1 MPGAATRH
9 CIVKTLLPPWFAAPC
24 DEVNKAIAAD
34 RLAHGLL
41 IHEDP
46 GAGGIELARWIAQRV
61 NCREPSRA
69 PCGECQECRWIA
81 ADQHPDVT
89 RLSPEGD
96 STQITIQSVR
106 DLSADLSLTAH
117 GRGYKIAII
126 HPAEAMNVFAANAL
140 LKTLEEPPKRT
151 LVLLATS
158 QPSRLLPTLRSR
170 CSKLRLPGPTREV
183 AASYLEAARGAG
195 PWAEALSATGAG
207 PFALLDAD
215 PAALAQ
221 LRTDT
226 INTLQ
231 DIGSGNLQP
240 PAVAERWAKDGLS
253 IRLSCLESWVTDRIL
268 ESAPIRD
275 VTHLSQAALPPKI
288 CRLFEFSD
296 AIRDMRKLAH
306 TPINKTMAVEA
317 LLWRWART

>member
-1 MPGAATRH
+1 VTSLP
-9 CIVKTLLPPWFAAPC
+9 LPPWFEAPRDEINAAF
-24 DEVNKAIAAD
+24 AAQ

-46 GAGGIELARWIAQRV
+46 GAGGLELARWIAQRV
-61 NCREPSRA
+61 NCRESARA

-89 RLSPEGD
+89 RLSPEGE
-96 STQITIQSVR
+96 STQILIQSVR
-106 DLSADLSLTAH
+106 DLSIDLTLTAH

-126 HPAEAMNVFAANAL
+126 SPAEAMNHFAANAL

-151 LVLLATS
+151 LVLLVTS

-170 CSKLRLPGPTREV
+170 CSRLRLIAPPRV
-183 AASYLEAARGAG
+183 DAAAYLEVVRGKG
-195 PWAEALSATGAG
+195 PWMEALAATGAG

-221 LRTDT
+221 LRSDT
-226 INTLQ
+226 IATLA

-240 PAVAERWAKDGLS
+240 PAVADRWAKGDLA
-253 IRLSCLESWVTDRIL
+253 IRLSCLESWVTDHIL
-268 ESAPIRD
+268 ENPAIRD
-275 VTHLSQAALPPKI
+275 VTHLSGAALPPKI

-317 LLWRWART
+317 LLWRWARQ

>member
-1 MPGAATRH
+1 VTAL
-9 CIVKTLLPPWFAAPC
+9 LLPSWFDSARA
-24 DEVNKAIAAD
+24 EVNAALAAD

-46 GAGGIELARWIAQRV
+46 GAGGFEFARWIAQRV
-61 NCREPSRA
+61 NCREATRA

-96 STQITIQSVR
+96 STQILIQSVR

-117 GRGYKIAII
+117 GSGYKIAIVA
-126 HPAEAMNVFAANAL
+126 PAEAMNHFAANAL

-151 LVLLATS
+151 LVLLVTS
-158 QPSRLLPTLRSR
+158 QPSRLLPTVRSR
-170 CSKLRLPGPTREV
+170 CSRLRLAGPSREE
-183 AASYLEAARGAG
+183 AARYLEAARGAG
-195 PWAEALSATGAG
+195 PWVEALAATGAG

-221 LRTDT
+221 LRKDT
-226 INTLQ
+226 IATLS

-240 PAVAERWAKDGLS
+240 PAVAERWAKGELA
-253 IRLSCLESWVTDRIL
+253 IRLSCLESWVTDHIL
-268 ESAPIRD
+268 ETTSIRD
-275 VTHLSQAALPPKI
+275 VTHLSGAALPPKI

-306 TPINKTMAVEA
+306 TSINKTMAVEA
-317 LLWRWART
+317 LLWRWARQ

>member
-1 MPGAATRH
+1 MTKLP
-9 CIVKTLLPPWFAAPC
+9 LPPWFEAPRDEINAAL
-24 DEVNKAIAAD
+24 AAE

-46 GAGGIELARWIAQRV
+46 GAGGLDLARWIAQRV
-61 NCREPSRA
+61 NCSEPARA

-89 RLSPEGD
+89 RLSPEGE
-96 STQITIQSVR
+96 STQILIQSVR
-106 DLSADLSLTAH
+106 DLSADLALTAH
-117 GRGYKIAII
+117 ARGYKVAII
-126 HPAEAMNVFAANAL
+126 SPAEAMNHFAANAL

-151 LVLLATS
+151 LVLLVTS

-170 CSKLRLPGPTREV
+170 CSKLRLIAPPRLE
-183 AASYLEAARGAG
+183 AAAYLEAAKGAG
-195 PWAEALSATGAG
+195 PWAEALAATGAG

-215 PAALAQ
+215 PSALAT

-226 INTLQ
+226 IATLH
-231 DIGSGNLQP
+231 DIGTGSLQP
-240 PAVAERWAKDGLS
+240 PAVADRWARGELA
-253 IRLSCLESWVTDRIL
+253 IRLSCLESWVTERIL
-268 ESAPIRD
+268 ETTSIRD
-275 VTHLSQAALPPKI
+275 VTHLSGAALPPKI

-317 LLWRWART
+317 LLWRWARQ

>member
-1 MPGAATRH
+1 MPGVAETRR
-9 CIVKTLLPPWFAAPC
+9 IVNALPPWFSVPC
-24 DEVNKAIAAD
+24 AEVNKAIAAD

-46 GAGGIELARWIAQRV
+46 GAGGMELARWIAQRV

-69 PCGECQECRWIA
+69 PCGECQDCRWIA

-106 DLSADLSLTAH
+106 DLSADLALTAH

-126 HPAEAMNVFAANAL
+126 RPAEAMNVFAANAL

-151 LVLLATS
+151 LVLLVSS

-170 CSKLRLPGPTREV
+170 CSKLRLAGPTREI
-183 AASYLEAARGAG
+183 AARYLEAARGAG

-207 PFALLDAD
+207 PFALIDAD

-226 INTLQ
+226 LNTLQ

-240 PAVAERWAKDGLS
+240 PAVAERWAKDELS

-275 VTHLSQAALPPKI
+275 VTHLSQAGLPPKI

>member
-1 MPGAATRH
+1 LSVAP
-9 CIVKTLLPPWFAAPC
+9 LPPWFAAPC
-24 DEVNKAIAAD
+24 GEVTAAIAAD

-46 GAGGIELARWIAQRV
+46 GAGGLELARWIAQRV
-61 NCREPSRA
+61 NCREPARA

-96 STQITIQSVR
+96 STQILIQSIR
-106 DLSADLSLTAH
+106 DLAADLSLTSH
-117 GRGYKIAII
+117 GRGYKIAILS
-126 HPAEAMNVFAANAL
+126 PAEAMNHFAANAL

-151 LVLLATS
+151 MVLLVTS

-170 CSKLRLPGPTREV
+170 CSRLRLPGPAREV

-195 PWAEALSATGAG
+195 PWAEALAATGAG
-207 PFALLDAD
+207 PFTLLDAD

-221 LRTDT
+221 LRNDT
-226 INTLQ
+226 ILTLR

-240 PAVAERWAKDGLS
+240 PAVAERWAKDDLA

-275 VTHLSQAALPPKI
+275 VTHLSGAAMPPKI

-306 TPINKTMAVEA
+306 TPVNKTMAVEA
-317 LLWRWART
+317 LLWRWARQ

>member
-1 MPGAATRH
+1 MPGVAETRR
-9 CIVKTLLPPWFAAPC
+9 IVNALPPWFSVPC
-24 DEVNKAIAAD
+24 AEVNKAIAAD

-46 GAGGIELARWIAQRV
+46 GAGGMELARWIAQRV

-69 PCGECQECRWIA
+69 PCGECQDCRWIA

-106 DLSADLSLTAH
+106 DLSADLALTAH

-126 HPAEAMNVFAANAL
+126 RPAEAMNVFAANAL

-151 LVLLATS
+151 LVLLVSS

-170 CSKLRLPGPTREV
+170 CSKLRLAGPTREI
-183 AASYLEAARGAG
+183 AARYLEAARGAG

-207 PFALLDAD
+207 PFALIDAD

-226 INTLQ
+226 LNTLQ

-240 PAVAERWAKDGLS
+240 PAVAERWAKDELS

-268 ESAPIRD
+268 ESASIRD
-275 VTHLSQAALPPKI
+275 VTHLSDPALAPKI